1 MPIKRQGKS
10 GVRQASAEYKKKA
23 VESIINTF
31 AFIGES
37 CITESR
43 NNGKYVD
50 RTGNLR
56 SSIGYAVLYNNKVV
70 RKGGNTSGTDE
81 GRESAQTFSVELV
94 DKVQSYF
101 PGGITLIVVAGM
113 NYATYVEALGLN
125 VLASGK
131 LLAEKLVPEMM
142 EKLGFEIK

>member
-1 MPIKRQGKS
+1 MPIKRQS
-10 GVRQASAEYKKKA
+10 GTVRQAGAAYKKKA
-23 VESIINTF
+23 VEAVINTF
-31 AFIGES
+31 AYIGET

-56 SSIGYAVLYNNKVV
+56 SSIGYAVIYEGKAV
-70 RKGGNTSGTDE
+70 RKGGNTNGTDE
-81 GRESAQTFSVELV
+81 GRDSAQTFSVELI

-113 NYATYVEALGLN
+113 NYATYVEAMGLN
-125 VLASGK
+125 VLASSK

-142 EKLGFEIK
+142 EKLGFEVK

>member
-10 GVRQASAEYKKKA
+10 GVRQASAKYKKKA

-81 GRESAQTFSVELV
+81 GKESAQTFSVELV

-101 PGGITLIVVAGM
+101 PGGIILIVVAGM